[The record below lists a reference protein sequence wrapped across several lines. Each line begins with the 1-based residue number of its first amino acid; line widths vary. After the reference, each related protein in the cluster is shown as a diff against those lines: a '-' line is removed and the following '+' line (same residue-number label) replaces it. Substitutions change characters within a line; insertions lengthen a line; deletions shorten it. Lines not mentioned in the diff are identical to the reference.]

1 VVPVRAIGKVLEA
14 GLTILTPGRDT
25 KSADLLALSAEGVSS
40 GEGNAQLFARRRG
53 IFSSML
59 VALALIL
66 SSLVVATPAAHA
78 QAQTAGEITGQ
89 VLDPSK
95 AAISNAAVTATNS
108 ATGAVRK
115 AQTDSQGHY
124 ALTNLPVGTYSVTV
138 EHESFQQLKQTGV
151 MLNVATTVT
160 LNLTLTVGAVSQTV
174 VVTSEAPIIDKADAS
189 TGTVLDNQEVGELPI
204 NGRDYARFSLLAPGA
219 VFRSNYIAD
228 LTFDGLHSVHN
239 QFSID
244 GIDAS
249 RVGDPYMA
257 NGFERGARLLTGS
270 LDTIEQFNV
279 QTSDYSAEYGRAAG
293 SYINIATKSGTN
305 SFHGTAYDYFRNNIL
320 DARNF
325 FATTGPAPEFRFN
338 DFGGNIGGPIRKEK
352 TFFFLNYE
360 GSRQRI
366 GITGSGT
373 VPSALERR
381 EVKATSPQLTP
392 ILNMFPIG
400 TSAGPDQFTDNYTTT
415 QVLDVREDTAS
426 IRFDGVFST
435 HDSAFVRVNVNDSD
449 VHGPLFGVV
458 PTSLGV
464 DDHQSVP
471 VRTTNVAIHEEH
483 VFTSGLLNDFL
494 AGMQRWVSQI
504 DQAEPLPL
512 TTVVGYSVIPG
523 THGNSLENNTSFQYG
538 DTMSKVKGRHALT
551 WGGTIYRIWV
561 NTNSTARPTMQF
573 NSPQDFV
580 NDQLSTVTIVNAT
593 PGNGVRATQIG
604 LFVNDK
610 FQVLPTLSADLG
622 LRYDIETVPNDS
634 RYATRPYDTRTGTLG
649 PPGDPYFAIN
659 NKDFGPRVG
668 IAWSPKPRFVIRSG
682 YGIYFQDYPVGLG
695 LFIPGNTVPG
705 NVTLLQ
711 QQIPN
716 LSYPYDPFLSQAA
729 ALPPP
734 NVAGFPWHKSDTYAN
749 QWNLSVADQ
758 LSQNMSFQ
766 VAYIGNYGVNLQRE
780 EGINYFDPTLGAR
793 PNSNFGNIALQTNSG
808 FSSYNALQL
817 SFIRRAGKAGLSF
830 QANYTFGH
838 AIDDV
843 EDPSVGPSDPQNLNN
858 TDAERG
864 NGSGDVRQ
872 NFTFNLLYDVPLGE
886 GHRFPSSGFGS
897 KLFSGWRVSTL
908 GILRTG
914 VADTVYIGT
923 NTFGN
928 SDFTNQRPD
937 CVAGVNPYANPRT
950 ITNWLNPAAFSM
962 PIAGTFGNCGR
973 NTIYGPSFR
982 NVDFSMLKETKL
994 AGTRNLEFRAEFF
1007 NILNHPAFA
1016 QPETTFGTPGFGNI
1030 FNTLGRTLGAGTSRQ
1045 IQIALKFS
1053 F

>member
-1 VVPVRAIGKVLEA
+1 VTPVKAIDEVLETV
-14 GLTILTPGRDT
+14 LTIFTPGRDT
-25 KSADLLALSAEGVSS
+25 KLRGFLALSAEGVSS
-40 GEGNAQLFARRRG
+40 GERHAKCFGRG
-53 IFSSML
+53 RGVFSSIL
-59 VALALIL
+59 VVLAL
-66 SSLVVATPAAHA
+66 SLVGTMPTAHA

-95 AAISNAAVTATNS
+95 AVIPNAAVTATNS
-108 ATGAVRK
+108 ATGALRK

-124 ALTNLPVGTYSVTV
+124 ALTNLAVGTYSLTV
-138 EHESFQQLKQTGV
+138 EHQGFQQLKQTGIMV
-151 MLNVATTVT
+151 NVATTVA
-160 LNLTLTVGAVSQTV
+160 LNLTLTVGSVKQEV

-189 TGTVLDNQEVGELPI
+189 TGMVLDNQEVGELPI
-204 NGRDYARFSLLAPGA
+204 NGRDYARFSLLTPGA

-249 RVGDPYMA
+249 RVDQPYMA

-270 LDTIEQFNV
+270 LDTVEEFNV

-293 SYINIATKSGTN
+293 SYVNIATKSGTN
-305 SFHGTAYDYFRNNIL
+305 DFHGTAYDYFRNNIL

-325 FATTGPAPEFRFN
+325 FATSGPAPEFRFN
-338 DFGGNIGGPIRKEK
+338 DFGGNIGGPIRNEK

-373 VPSALERR
+373 VPSALERS
-381 EVKATSPQLTP
+381 EVEATSPQLTP

-400 TSAGPDQFTDNYTTT
+400 TSAGSDQFTDNYTTT
-415 QVLDVREDTAS
+415 QVSDVREDTAS
-426 IRFDGVFST
+426 IRLDQVFST
-435 HDSAFVRVNVNDSD
+435 HDSAFVRVNANDSD
-449 VHGPLFGVV
+449 VHGPFFGVV
-458 PTSLGV
+458 PSSLGV
-464 DDHQSVP
+464 DDHQIVP

-483 VFTSGLLNDFL
+483 VFSRSMVNDFL
-494 AGMQRWVSQI
+494 AGVQRWGSQI

-523 THGNSLENNTSFQYG
+523 TQGNFLKNNTSFQYG
-538 DTMSKVKGRHALT
+538 DTMSKVKGRHVLT

-561 NTNSTARPTMQF
+561 NGDSTVSPTMQF
-573 NSPQDFV
+573 NSPQAFV

-593 PGNGVRATQIG
+593 PGNGVRATQVG
-604 LFVNDK
+604 LFVNDQ
-610 FQVLPTLSADLG
+610 FQVLPTLSLDLG
-622 LRYDIETVPNDS
+622 FRYDIETVPHDS

-649 PPGDPYFAIN
+649 PPGDPYFAVN
-659 NKDFGPRVG
+659 NKDFAPRLG
-668 IAWSPKPRFVIRSG
+668 IAWSPIQHLVIRSG
-682 YGIYFQDYPVGLG
+682 YGIYFQDYPVGFG
-695 LFIPGNTVPG
+695 SYYVPGNTVPG

-729 ALPPP
+729 TPPPP
-734 NVAGFPWHKSDTYAN
+734 NVNGFAWHKPDTYSN

-758 LSQNMSFQ
+758 FAQNMFFQ
-766 VAYIGNYGVNLQRE
+766 VAYVGNHGVNLWRE
-780 EGINYFDPTLGAR
+780 EGINYIDPALGAR
-793 PNSNFGNIALQTNSG
+793 PNPNFGNITLQTDSG

-817 SFIRRAGKAGLSF
+817 SFTRRAGKAGLSF

-843 EDPSVGPSDPQNLNN
+843 EDWGLFASDPQNLNN
-858 TDAERG
+858 LKAERG

-886 GHRFPSSGFGS
+886 EHRLLNSGPGS
-897 KLFSGWRVSTL
+897 KLASGWRVSTL

-928 SDFTNQRPD
+928 GDFINQRPD
-937 CVAGVNPYANPRT
+937 CVAGIDPYAHPQT
-950 ITNWLNPAAFSM
+950 IADWLNPAAFSM
-962 PIAGTFGNCGR
+962 PAAGTFGNCGR
-973 NTIYGPSFR
+973 NTIYGPDFR
-982 NVDFSMLKETKL
+982 NVDFSVLKETKL
-994 AGTRNLEFRAEFF
+994 GESRNLEFRAEFF
-1007 NILNHPAFA
+1007 NIFNHPAFA
-1016 QPETTFGTPGFGNI
+1016 QPDTTFGTPSFGEI

-1045 IQIALKFS
+1045 IQFALRFS

>member
-1 VVPVRAIGKVLEA
+1 MPQVLK
-14 GLTILTPGRDT
+14 GMRD
-25 KSADLLALSAEGVSS
+25 V
-40 GEGNAQLFARRRG
+40 LFDNCL
-53 IFSSML
+53 FSSKR
-59 VALALIL
+59 VAFVLIL
-66 SSLVVATPAAHA
+66 SYLVGATPAALA
-78 QAQTAGEITGQ
+78 QALSAGEIAGQ
-89 VLDPSK
+89 ALDPSK
-95 AAISNAAVTATNS
+95 AAVSNAAVTATNS
-108 ATGAVRK
+108 LTAAARK

-124 ALTNLPVGTYSVTV
+124 AFADLPAGTYSITI
-138 EHESFQQLKQTGV
+138 EHEGFERSTQIGV
-151 MLNVATTVT
+151 ILNVATTVT
-160 LNLTLTVGAVSQTV
+160 LNLTLKVGSVKQEV
-174 VVTSEAPIIDKADAS
+174 VVTSEASIIDKADAS
-189 TGTVLDNQEVGELPI
+189 TGTVLDNREVSELPI
-204 NGRDYARFSLLAPGA
+204 NGRDYARFSLLTPGA
-219 VFRSNYIAD
+219 VLRSNFIAD
-228 LTFDGLHSVHN
+228 LTFDGLQTVHN

-249 RVGDPYMA
+249 RVDQPYMA

-270 LDTIEQFNV
+270 LDTVEQFNV

-305 SFHGTAYDYFRNNIL
+305 DFHGTAYDYFRNNIL

-338 DFGGNIGGPIRKEK
+338 DFGGNIGGPIRKWK

-373 VPSALERR
+373 VPSALERS
-381 EVKATSPQLTP
+381 EAEATSPQLTP

-400 TSAGPDQFTDNYTTT
+400 TAAGPDQFTDNYVTT
-415 QVLDVREDTAS
+415 QVLDVRENTAS
-426 IRFDGVFST
+426 IRADQVFSAQ
-435 HDSAFVRVNVNDSD
+435 DSAFVRVNVNDSNAD
-449 VHGPLFGVV
+449 GPLFGLY
-458 PTSLGV
+458 PSSLGV
-464 DDHQSVP
+464 DDHQIVP

-483 VFTSGLLNDFL
+483 VFSRNMVNDFL
-494 AGMQRWVSQI
+494 AGMQRWASQI
-504 DQAEPLPL
+504 NEAEPLPL

-523 THGNSLENNTSFQYG
+523 TQGNSLQNNTSFQYG
-538 DTMSKVKGRHALT
+538 DTMSKVKGRHVLT

-561 NTNSTARPTMQF
+561 NANSTTTPTMQF
-573 NSPQDFV
+573 NSPQAFV

-604 LFVNDK
+604 LFVSDK
-610 FQVLPTLSADLG
+610 FQVLPTLSVDLG
-622 LRYDIETVPNDS
+622 LRYDIETVPHDS
-634 RYATRPYDTRTGTLG
+634 RYTTRPYDTRTGTLG

-668 IAWSPKPRFVIRSG
+668 IAWSPTQHFVIRGG
-682 YGIYFQDYPVGLG
+682 YGIYFQDYPVGFG
-695 LFIPGNTVPG
+695 SYYVPGNTVPG

-716 LSYPYDPFLSQAA
+716 LSYPYNPFLSQA
-729 ALPPP
+729 LTPPPP
-734 NVAGFPWHKSDTYAN
+734 NVNGFPWHKPDIYSN

-758 LSQNMSFQ
+758 FAQNITFQ
-766 VAYIGNYGVNLQRE
+766 IAYVGNHGVNLQRE
-780 EGINYFDPTLGAR
+780 EGINYFDPALGVR
-793 PNSNFGNIALQTNSG
+793 QNPSFGNITLQTNSG
-808 FSSYNALQL
+808 FSSYDALQL

-843 EDPSVGPSDPQNLNN
+843 EDQGLFPSDPQNLNN
-858 TDAERG
+858 IKAERG

-872 NFTFNLLYDVPLGE
+872 NSTFNLLYDVPLGE
-886 GHRFPSSGFGS
+886 GHRFLSSGLDS
-897 KLFSGWRVSTL
+897 KLASGWRVSTL
-908 GILRTG
+908 GILRSG

-928 SDFTNQRPD
+928 GDFINQRPN
-937 CVAGVNPYANPRT
+937 CMAGLTPYADPQT
-950 ITNWLNPAAFSM
+950 VTNWLNPAAFSM
-962 PIAGTFGNCGR
+962 PMAGTFGNCGR
-973 NTIYGPSFR
+973 NTIYGPNFR
-982 NVDFSMLKETKL
+982 NVDFSVLKETKL
-994 AGTRNLEFRAEFF
+994 GQSRNLEFRAEFF

-1016 QPETTFGTPGFGNI
+1016 QPDTAFGTPTFGEI

-1045 IQIALKFS
+1045 IQFVLRFS

>member
-1 VVPVRAIGKVLEA
+1 MLLFVR
-14 GLTILTPGRDT
+14 GRG
-25 KSADLLALSAEGVSS
+25 A
-40 GEGNAQLFARRRG
+40 
-53 IFSSML
+53 FSSML

-66 SSLVVATPAAHA
+66 SSLVVATPATHA
-78 QAQTAGEITGQ
+78 QAQSAGEITGQ
-89 VLDPSK
+89 VLDQSK

-124 ALTNLPVGTYSVTV
+124 ALTDLPVGTYSVTV
-138 EHESFQQLKQTGV
+138 EHEGFQQLTQTGV

-160 LNLTLTVGAVSQTV
+160 LNITLTVGAVSQRV
-174 VVTSEAPIIDKADAS
+174 VVTSEAPIINKADAS
-189 TGTVLDNQEVGELPI
+189 TGTVLYNQEVGELPI
-204 NGRDYARFSLLAPGA
+204 NGRDYARFSLLTPGA

-228 LTFDGLHSVHN
+228 LTFDGLQSVLN

-244 GIDAS
+244 GVDAS
-249 RVGDPYMA
+249 RVADPYMA

-293 SYINIATKSGTN
+293 SYINIATKSGAN
-305 SFHGTAYDYFRNNIL
+305 DFHGTAYEFLRNNIL

-338 DFGGNIGGPIRKEK
+338 DFGSNIGGPIRKEK

-381 EVKATSPQLTP
+381 EVESTSPQLTP
-392 ILNMFPIG
+392 TLNMFPIG

-415 QVLDVREDTAS
+415 HVLNVREDTAS
-426 IRFDGVFST
+426 IRFDQVFST

-449 VHGPLFGVV
+449 VDGPLFGVV
-458 PTSLGV
+458 PSSLGV
-464 DDHQSVP
+464 DDHQNVP
-471 VRTTNVAIHEEH
+471 VRTTNVAIHEQH
-483 VFTSGLLNDFL
+483 VFTSSLVNDFL

-504 DQAEPLPL
+504 DSAEPLPL

-523 THGNSLENNTSFQYG
+523 TRGNSLENNTSLQYG

-561 NTNSTARPTMQF
+561 NTNSTAKPTMQF
-573 NSPQDFV
+573 DSPQEFV
-580 NDQLSTVTIVNAT
+580 NDQLSTVNIVNAT

-604 LFVNDK
+604 LFVNDE
-610 FQVLPTLSADLG
+610 FQVLPTLSLDLG
-622 LRYDIETVPNDS
+622 LRYDIETVPHDS
-634 RYATRPYDTRTGTLG
+634 RYATRPYDTRTGTPG
-649 PPGDPYFAIN
+649 PQGDPYFAIN
-659 NKDFGPRVG
+659 KKDFGPRVG

-695 LFIPGNTVPG
+695 LFVPGNTVPG

-734 NVAGFPWHKSDTYAN
+734 NVVGFSWHKLDTYVN

-766 VAYIGNYGVNLQRE
+766 VAYVGNHGVNLKRE

-793 PNSNFGNIALQTNSG
+793 PNPTFGNITLQTDSG
-808 FSSYNALQL
+808 LSSYNALQL

-858 TDAERG
+858 IDAERG
-864 NGSGDVRQ
+864 NGSGDVRH
-872 NFTFNLLYDVPLGE
+872 NFTFNLLYDLPLGE
-886 GHRFPSSGFGS
+886 GHRFLSSGFGS
-897 KLFSGWRVSTL
+897 KLFAGWRVSTL

-928 SDFTNQRPD
+928 GDFINQRPN
-937 CVAGVNPYANPRT
+937 CVADVNPYADPKT
-950 ITNWLNPAAFSM
+950 ITNWLNPAAFST
-962 PIAGTFGNCGR
+962 PKAGTFGNCGR
-973 NTIYGPSFR
+973 NTIYGPNFS
-982 NVDFSMLKETKL
+982 NVDLSMLKEAKL
-994 AGTRNLEFRAEFF
+994 AETRIEFRAEFF
-1007 NILNHPAFA
+1007 NIFNHPAFA
-1016 QPETTFGTPGFGNI
+1016 QPDTTFGTPGFGKI
-1030 FNTLGRTLGAGTSRQ
+1030 FNTLGSTLGGGTSRQ
-1045 IQIALKFS
+1045 IQFALKFS

>member
-1 VVPVRAIGKVLEA
+1 
-14 GLTILTPGRDT
+14 
-25 KSADLLALSAEGVSS
+25 
-40 GEGNAQLFARRRG
+40 
-53 IFSSML
+53 M
-59 VALALIL
+59 
-66 SSLVVATPAAHA
+66 PAAHA

-108 ATGAVRK
+108 ATGAVRQ

-124 ALTNLPVGTYSVTV
+124 ALTNLPVGTYSITV
-138 EHESFQQLKQTGV
+138 EHEGFQQLKQTGII
-151 MLNVATTVT
+151 LSVATTVT
-160 LNLTLTVGAVSQTV
+160 LNLMLTVGSVKQEV

-204 NGRDYARFSLLAPGA
+204 NGRDYARFSLLTPGA
-219 VFRSNYIAD
+219 IFRTNFIAD
-228 LTFDGLHSVHN
+228 LTFDGLHTGHN

-249 RVGDPYMA
+249 RVAEPYMA
-257 NGFERGARLLTGS
+257 NGLERGARLLTGS

-279 QTSDYSAEYGRAAG
+279 QTSGYSSEYGRAAG

-305 SFHGTAYDYFRNNIL
+305 DFHGTAYDYFRNNTL

-352 TFFFLNYE
+352 IFFFLNYE

-373 VPSALERR
+373 VPSALERS
-381 EVKATSPQLTP
+381 EVEATSPQLTP

-415 QVLDVREDTAS
+415 QVLAVREDTAS
-426 IRFDGVFST
+426 IRFDQVFST
-435 HDSAFVRVNVNDSD
+435 HDSAFGRVNVNDSS
-449 VHGPLFGVV
+449 VHGPLFGVI
-458 PTSLGV
+458 PSSLGV
-464 DDHQSVP
+464 YDHQIVP

-483 VFTSGLLNDFL
+483 VFSSGMVIDFL
-494 AGMQRWVSQI
+494 AGMQRWGSQI

-512 TTVVGYSVIPG
+512 TTVVGFSVIPG
-523 THGNSLENNTSFQYG
+523 TKGNFLDNSTSFQYG
-538 DTMSKVKGRHALT
+538 DTMSKVKGRHVLT

-561 NTNSTARPTMQF
+561 NDDSSAMQTMQF

-580 NDQLSTVTIVNAT
+580 KDQLSTVSIVNAT
-593 PGNGVRATQIG
+593 PVNGVRATQVG
-604 LFVNDK
+604 VFVNDK
-610 FQVLPTLSADLG
+610 FQVLPTLSLDLG
-622 LRYDIETVPNDS
+622 LRYDIETVPHDS

-649 PPGDPYFAIN
+649 PPGDHYFAIN
-659 NKDFGPRVG
+659 NEDFGPRVG
-668 IAWSPKPRFVIRSG
+668 IAWSPAQRLVIRSG
-682 YGIYFQDYPVGLG
+682 YGIYFQDYPVGFG
-695 LFIPGNTVPG
+695 LYVPENTVPG

-716 LSYPYDPFLSQAA
+716 LSYPYGPFLSQAA
-729 ALPPP
+729 TPPPP
-734 NVAGFPWHKSDTYAN
+734 NVNGFPWHKPDVYSN

-758 LSQNMSFQ
+758 FSQNMSFQ
-766 VAYIGNYGVNLQRE
+766 VAYVGNHGVNLSRE

-793 PNSNFGNIALQTNSG
+793 PNPNFGNITLQTNSG

-817 SFIRRAGKAGLSF
+817 SFIRRVGKAGLSF

-843 EDPSVGPSDPQNLNN
+843 EDQGLFASDPQNLNN
-858 TDAERG
+858 IKAEKG
-864 NGSGDVRQ
+864 NSSGHVRQ
-872 NFTFNLLYDVPLGE
+872 NFTFNLLYDMPLGE
-886 GHRFPSSGFGS
+886 GHRFLSSGFGS

-908 GILRTG
+908 GIFRTG

-928 SDFTNQRPD
+928 GDFINQRPD
-937 CVAGVNPYANPRT
+937 CVAGVDPYAHPQT
-950 ITNWLNPAAFSM
+950 ITDWLNPMAFSM
-962 PIAGTFGNCGR
+962 PAAGTFGNCGR
-973 NTIYGPSFR
+973 NTIYGPNFR
-982 NVDFSMLKETKL
+982 NVDFSVLKETKL
-994 AGTRNLEFRAEFF
+994 GGSRNLEFRADFF
-1007 NILNHPAFA
+1007 NIFNHPAFA
-1016 QPETTFGTPGFGNI
+1016 QPDTTFGTPGFGEI
-1030 FNTLGRTLGAGTSRQ
+1030 FNTLGSTLGAGTSRQ
-1045 IQIALKFS
+1045 IQFALKLGF
-1053 F
+1053 

>member
-1 VVPVRAIGKVLEA
+1 
-14 GLTILTPGRDT
+14 
-25 KSADLLALSAEGVSS
+25 
-40 GEGNAQLFARRRG
+40 
-53 IFSSML
+53 ML

-89 VLDPSK
+89 VLDPSE
-95 AAISNAAVTATNS
+95 AVIPNAAVTAANS
-108 ATGAVRK
+108 ATGAVRT

-124 ALTNLPVGTYSVTV
+124 GLTNLPVGTYSITAA
-138 EHESFQQLKQTGV
+138 HEGFQQLRQTGV
-151 MLNVATTVT
+151 VLNVATTVT
-160 LNLTLTVGAVSQTV
+160 LNLTLMVGSVKQEV
-174 VVTSEAPIIDKADAS
+174 VVTSDAPIIDKADAS
-189 TGTVLDNQEVGELPI
+189 TGTVLDNREVSELPI
-204 NGRDYARFSLLAPGA
+204 NGRDYARFSLLTPGA
-219 VFRSNYIAD
+219 IFRSNYIAD
-228 LTFDGLHSVHN
+228 LTFNGLHSVHN

-249 RVGDPYMA
+249 RVDQPYMA

-270 LDTIEQFNV
+270 LDTIEEFNV
-279 QTSDYSAEYGRAAG
+279 QTSDYSAAYGRAAG

-305 SFHGTAYDYFRNNIL
+305 DFHGTAYEYFRNNIL

-325 FATTGPAPEFRFN
+325 FATTGPAPELRFN
-338 DFGGNIGGPIRKEK
+338 DFGGNIGGPIRKKK

-373 VPSALERR
+373 VPSALERS
-381 EVKATSPQLTP
+381 EVESTSPQLVP

-415 QVLDVREDTAS
+415 HVLDVREDTAS
-426 IRFDGVFST
+426 IRFDQVFSS

-458 PTSLGV
+458 PSSLGV
-464 DDHQSVP
+464 DDHQIVP

-483 VFTSGLLNDFL
+483 VFSEGMVNDFL

-504 DQAEPLPL
+504 NQAEPLPL

-523 THGNSLENNTSFQYG
+523 TRGNSLDNSTSFQYG
-538 DTMSKVKGRHALT
+538 DTMSKVKGRHVLT

-561 NTNSTARPTMQF
+561 NTNSTATPAMQF
-573 NSPQDFV
+573 NSPRGFV

-604 LFVNDK
+604 VFVDDK
-610 FQVLPTLSADLG
+610 FQALPTLSLDLG
-622 LRYDIETVPNDS
+622 LRYDIETVPHDS
-634 RYATRPYDTRTGTLG
+634 RYATQPYDTRTGTLG

-659 NKDFGPRVG
+659 NKDFGPRAG
-668 IAWSPKPRFVIRSG
+668 IAWSPTERLVIRSG
-682 YGIYFQDYPVGLG
+682 YGIYFQDYPVGFSQLVS
-695 LFIPGNTVPG
+695 GNTVPG

-711 QQIPN
+711 QQVPN
-716 LSYPYDPFLSQAA
+716 LAYPYVPFLSQAA
-729 ALPPP
+729 TPPPP
-734 NVAGFPWHKSDTYAN
+734 NVNGFPWHKPDTYSN
-749 QWNLSVADQ
+749 QWNLSVADRF
-758 LSQNMSFQ
+758 SQNMSFQ
-766 VAYIGNYGVNLQRE
+766 VAYVGNHGVNLSRK

-793 PNSNFGNIALQTNSG
+793 PNQNFGNITLQTNSG

-843 EDPSVGPSDPQNLNN
+843 QDPSVSASDPQNLNN
-858 TDAERG
+858 IQAERG
-864 NGSGDVRQ
+864 NSSGDVRQ

-886 GHRFPSSGFGS
+886 GHRFLSSGFGS
-897 KLFSGWRVSTL
+897 KLASGWRVSTL

-928 SDFTNQRPD
+928 GDFINQRPD
-937 CVAGVNPYANPRT
+937 CVAGVSPYANPKT
-950 ITNWLNPAAFSM
+950 ITDWLNPEAFSM
-962 PIAGTFGNCGR
+962 PKAGTFGNCGR

-994 AGTRNLEFRAEFF
+994 GETRLEFRAEFF
-1007 NILNHPAFA
+1007 NIFNHPAFA
-1016 QPETTFGTPGFGNI
+1016 QPDTTFGTPGFGEI
-1030 FNTLGRTLGAGTSRQ
+1030 FNTLGSTLGGGTSRQ
-1045 IQIALKFS
+1045 IQFALKFS

>member
-1 VVPVRAIGKVLEA
+1 VIPVKAIGKVLES
-14 GLTILTPGRDT
+14 GLTIFTQGRDT
-25 KSADLLALSAEGVSS
+25 NLRR
-40 GEGNAQLFARRRG
+40 LFALRG
-53 IFSSML
+53 FFSSIL

-66 SSLVVATPAAHA
+66 SSLVGATPAAHA

-95 AAISNAAVTATNS
+95 AAISNAAVMATNN

-124 ALTNLPVGTYSVTV
+124 ALTELPVGTYTITV
-138 EHESFQQLKQTGV
+138 EHEGFQQLKRTGV
-151 MLNVATTVT
+151 LLNVATTVV
-160 LNLTLTVGAVSQTV
+160 LNLTLTLGSVKQEV
-174 VVTSEAPIIDKADAS
+174 VVTSEAVIIDQADAS
-189 TGTVLDNQEVGELPI
+189 TGTVLDNPEVGELPI
-204 NGRDYARFSLLAPGA
+204 NGRDYARFSLLTPGA
-219 VFRSNYIAD
+219 IFRSNSIAD
-228 LTFDGLHSVHN
+228 LTFDGLHSGHN

-249 RVGDPYMA
+249 RVDQPFIA

-279 QTSDYSAEYGRAAG
+279 QTSNYSAEYGRAAG

-305 SFHGTAYDYFRNNIL
+305 HFHGTAYDYFRNNVL

-325 FATTGPAPEFRFN
+325 FATTGSAPEFRFN

-366 GITGSGT
+366 GITGAGT
-373 VPSALERR
+373 VPSALERT
-381 EVKATSPQLTP
+381 EVEATSPQLMP
-392 ILNMFPIG
+392 ILDMFPIG
-400 TSAGPDQFTDNYTTT
+400 TSAGPDQFTDIYRTT

-426 IRFDGVFST
+426 IRIDQVFST
-435 HDSAFVRVNVNDSD
+435 QDSAFVRVNVNDSN
-449 VHGPLFGVV
+449 VQGPRFGGL
-458 PTSLGV
+458 PSALGV
-464 DDHQSVP
+464 DDHQIVP

-483 VFTSGLLNDFL
+483 IFSSSMVNDFL
-494 AGMQRWVSQI
+494 AGMQRWGSQV

-512 TTVVGYSVIPG
+512 TTVVGYGAIPG
-523 THGNSLENNTSFQYG
+523 TGTNFVENNTSFQLG
-538 DTMSKVKGRHALT
+538 DTVSKVKGRHVLT

-561 NTNSTARPTMQF
+561 NVNSSAQPTMQF
-573 NSPQDFV
+573 NSQQDFV
-580 NDQLSTVTIVNAT
+580 NDQLSNVTIVNAT

-604 LFVNDK
+604 LFAQDK
-610 FQVLPTLSADLG
+610 FQVLPTLSLDLG
-622 LRYDIETVPNDS
+622 LRYDIETVPHDS
-634 RYATRPYDTRTGTLG
+634 RYATRTYDTRTGTLG

-659 NKDFGPRVG
+659 DKDFGPRVG
-668 IAWSPKPRFVIRSG
+668 IAWSPTQRLVIRSG

-695 LFIPGNTVPG
+695 SYFVPENTVAG

-729 ALPPP
+729 TSPPP
-734 NVAGFPWHKSDTYAN
+734 NVNGFPWHNPDVYSN
-749 QWNLSVADQ
+749 QWNLSIANQ
-758 LSQNMSFQ
+758 FSQNMAFQ
-766 VAYIGNYGVNLQRE
+766 IGYVGNHGVNLARE
-780 EGINYFDPTLGAR
+780 EGINYLNPTLGAR
-793 PNSNFGNIALQTNSG
+793 PNPNFGNITLQTNSG

-830 QANYTFGH
+830 QANYTLGH

-843 EDPSVGPSDPQNLNN
+843 QDQDIFASDPQNLHNLM
-858 TDAERG
+858 AERG
-864 NGSGDVRQ
+864 NGSGDVRH
-872 NFTFNLLYDVPLGE
+872 NFAFNLLYDLPLGE
-886 GHRFPSSGFGS
+886 GYRFLNSGPGS
-897 KLFSGWRVSTL
+897 KVVSGWHVSTL

-914 VADTVYIGT
+914 VADTVYVGT

-928 SDFTNQRPD
+928 GDFINQRPN
-937 CVAGVNPYANPRT
+937 CVAGVDPYAHPQT
-950 ITNWLNPAAFSM
+950 ITDWLNPAAFSM
-962 PIAGTFGNCGR
+962 PAAGTFGNCGR

-982 NVDFSMLKETKL
+982 NVDFSVLKETKL
-994 AGTRNLEFRAEFF
+994 GESRRLEFRAEFF
-1007 NILNHPAFA
+1007 NIFNHPAFA
-1016 QPETTFGTPGFGNI
+1016 QPDTTFGTPGFGKI
-1030 FNTLGRTLGAGTSRQ
+1030 FNTLGSTLGAGTSRQ
-1045 IQIALKFS
+1045 IQLALRFS